1 MSGSISFDPV
11 ADRYDD
17 TRGYS
22 AEVAERIATGLMRVG
37 SVAASNH
44 LLEIGIGTGRIALPL
59 LREGVHVTG
68 VDISPLM
75 VERLRAKLAQQQAIR
90 PDRSWGKLTLAM
102 ADMTALP
109 FDDGSFDAA
118 VGVHVLHLVPEWRKA
133 LDEALR
139 VVRRGGALLMG
150 QDVHGGSSPNGVLQ
164 DQWREIVTR
173 LGHPPVTVGAPGFL
187 AIVGEL
193 QQRGLPIAIETLA
206 AWDVQQTPRAAT
218 GIHRGTDMVAHL
230 ADAR

>member
-1 MSGSISFDPV
+1 P
-11 ADRYDD
+11 
-17 TRGYS
+17 
-22 AEVAERIATGLMRVG
+22 E
-37 SVAASNH
+37 
-44 LLEIGIGTGRIALPL
+44 
-59 LREGVHVTG
+59 
-68 VDISPLM
+68 
-75 VERLRAKLAQQQAIR
+75 
-90 PDRSWGKLTLAM
+90 RSWGELTLAM

-118 VGVHVLHLVPEWRKA
+118 VGVHVLHLVPEWRRA

-139 VVRRGGALLMG
+139 VVHRSGALLIG

-193 QQRGLPIAIETLA
+193 QQ
-206 AWDVQQTPRAAT
+206 
-218 GIHRGTDMVAHL
+218 
-230 ADAR
+230 